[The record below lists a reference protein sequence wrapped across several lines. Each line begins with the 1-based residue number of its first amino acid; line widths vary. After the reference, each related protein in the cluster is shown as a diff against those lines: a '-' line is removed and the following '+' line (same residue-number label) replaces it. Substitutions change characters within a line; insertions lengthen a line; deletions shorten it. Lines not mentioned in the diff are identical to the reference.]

1 MDKQILD
8 TLISIKNVLER
19 SSRTTAA
26 QSPHAQNEQARNTAR
41 ATRAP
46 APSQK
51 AQAKPDLN
59 FKGVLSGLATLS
71 DGSRFAAKSTRLLG
85 RKANTASGFVEAL
98 GSTASAAAGL
108 IGSAHSQMSA
118 GLRSNAASLDAA
130 IGVTIASVIDASTKL
145 TSVSAADFQAKINDT
160 TRMLEALAHAGAN
173 TTSFDAVQHSFAN
186 IVGHVD
192 LALIS
197 IDDLGTSAKDAKDA
211 LDQIPAAVAKIQVS
225 VGTLENTLS
234 TSAGKMHLA
243 SKMFTRTLGGTI
255 GTVLT
260 LNRTLATTKTV
271 LDSINDGSG
280 SGRTTPPDPGD
291 SGSGGSAGSGRR
303 TKNKPEYISY
313 FNDFTH
319 HFRQNNLS
327 FQASLNRTM
336 IRQVSM
342 IGQHLKALG
351 DDIFT
356 SMMPRG
362 LDLTSV
368 VALSTD
374 ALKAG
379 MSLREYTKMI
389 EDSSGIVSRV
399 GGLDNFNKVL
409 TQSNKQLAHLGVF
422 GEDATRLSQ
431 SIASSSQ
438 SMGVPVDQIGEAV
451 AGQVKVFDKLRKTTN
466 MSSASF
472 EDLRRTVVD
481 SEITQAEL
489 LALAPSERAA
499 RQTELME
506 LASWGAALGMSKQ
519 QTSQLAQAMLE
530 LRKSTVKQRN
540 EDSMYITQAFAMVG
554 MSASQAA
561 EAAAI
566 KRKSKPNAEEEK
578 RLAELMGL
586 YKQKAEQITGSNDS
600 ALMGLQIGI
609 ENVQE
614 KFSGSLQKIIDA
626 GGQVIAQQESG
637 AQTENNKT
645 KENNQAAFFSSILTP
660 IEGFLKS
667 DMARVVGAGAML
679 AAGLVLEKMQ
689 LSVLRSIDKKV
700 GGDSSTDSSGTGGN
714 KNKKGPTW
722 KRKMRIATRRI
733 SRSASSFADGAMNA
747 GRSVVDKIKNPAATA
762 KSVMGAIKGFSPSAF
777 FKTAGEVG
785 KNVLG
790 KGLTVVKSGFQW
802 LGKVAGPVMKKL
814 PLIGA
819 LLTTG
824 LAAYDLT
831 QAEEQAKERGIS
843 TNERRGEIVGGT
855 AGALALGAVG
865 AAFGGPI
872 GAIVGGVVGEW
883 LGSKAGGL
891 IGANFT
897 EWFGPGSWIGKAIAG
912 VSSFLSSA
920 GAMIS
925 SAVSKVAEL
934 GATIGNAVSGWAAS
948 VGGVVGGWLESAQ
961 NVISTKFEEWF
972 GKDTKIGAVIAGVSS
987 IATSIANTA
996 SDIFNNFASWFG
1008 KDSTLGRVVKG
1019 AASVAT
1025 SAVDATAAGVSAAV
1039 GGVKSVFKNNTE
1051 ATIKNTSAVARTAEV
1066 AGNDLGSLAA
1076 DVRSTA
1082 QAYARPASK
1091 PEDVREKSEAPVP
1104 AKPVVSVPDTT
1115 KQNAVG
1121 QVPAKP
1127 APTTHVAPTPQ
1138 AVPTPQI
1145 AKPVQTSVLA
1155 VPVQPTAKSVNQ
1167 QAVNT
1172 TPTTQAE
1179 PPNIQENKNQPRN
1192 TEPDTDITSLKDG
1205 LQLIAD
1211 LLKKANETELAQL
1224 EALLAMIKSSGKSLA
1239 LLNNQD
1245 LTKMLNA

>member
-1 MDKQILD
+1 MDRQILD
-8 TLISIKNVLER
+8 TLISIKNILER
-19 SSRTTAA
+19 SSRTTAP
-26 QSPHAQNEQARNTAR
+26 QSPHAQNDHARTSAR
-41 ATRAP
+41 ASRAP

-59 FKGVLSGLATLS
+59 FKGVATGFAVLA

-85 RKANTASGFVEAL
+85 RKATAASGFVEAL
-98 GSTASAAAGL
+98 GATASTAAGI
-108 IGSAHSQMSA
+108 IGSAHSQISA
-118 GLRSNAASLDAA
+118 GLRANAASLDAA

-145 TSVSAADFQAKINDT
+145 TSVSASDFQTKINDT
-160 TRMLEALAHAGAN
+160 TRMLEALTTAGAN
-173 TTSFDAVQHSFAN
+173 TASFDAIQQSFVN
-186 IVGHVD
+186 IVGHADDAAISLAD
-192 LALIS
+192 LML
-197 IDDLGTSAKDAKDA
+197 SAKGAKAA
-211 LDQIPAAVAKIQVS
+211 LDELPGSVSKIQAS
-225 VGTLENTLS
+225 VGTLETTVS

-255 GTVLT
+255 GTVMT
-260 LNRTLATTKTV
+260 LNKTLATTKTV
-271 LDSINDGSG
+271 LDSINDGA
-280 SGRTTPPDPGD
+280 GRTSPSPDPGNSGD
-291 SGSGGSAGSGRR
+291 GGSGGSGGSSRGR
-303 TKNKPEYISY
+303 KNKPEYISY

-319 HFRQNNLS
+319 HFRQNSLS

-351 DDIFT
+351 DDVFT

-362 LDLTSV
+362 FDLTSV

-389 EDSSGIVSRV
+389 EDSSGVVSRV
-399 GGLDNFNKVL
+399 GGLDNLNKVL

-422 GEDATRLSQ
+422 GEDASRLSQ
-431 SIASSSQ
+431 SIATTSQ

-451 AGQVKVFDKLRKTTN
+451 SGQVKVFDKLRKTTN
-466 MSSASF
+466 MSAASF

-566 KRKSKPNAEEEK
+566 KRKSKPNPEEEK

-586 YKQKAEQITGSNDS
+586 YKQKAEQITGSNDG
-600 ALMGLQIGI
+600 ALMGLQLGI

-626 GGQVIAQQESG
+626 GGQVIAAQESG
-637 AQTENNKT
+637 VQTENDKT

-667 DMARVVGAGAML
+667 DLARVAGAATML

-689 LSVLRSIDKKV
+689 LSVLKSIDKKV
-700 GGDSSTDSSGTGGN
+700 GGDNSTGAPDATNG
-714 KNKKGPTW
+714 KNKKGSTW
-722 KRKMRIATRRI
+722 KRKLRIATRRI
-733 SRSASSFADGAMNA
+733 SRSASSFADSAMGA
-747 GRSVVDKIKNPAATA
+747 GRNIVDKIKNPVSTA
-762 KSVMGAIKGFSPSAF
+762 KSVIASVKGFSPSAF
-777 FKTAGEVG
+777 FKSAGEVG

-790 KGLTVVKSGFQW
+790 KGLSVVKSGFQW

-831 QAEEQAKERGIS
+831 QAEEQAKEKGIS
-843 TNERRGEIVGGT
+843 TNERRGEIVGGAT
-855 AGALALGAVG
+855 GAVALGALGAV
-865 AAFGGPI
+865 FGGPI
-872 GAIVGGVVGEW
+872 GAVVGGVVGEW
-883 LGSKAGGL
+883 LGSKAGGI

-897 EWFGPGSWIGKAIAG
+897 AWFGPNSWIGKAIAG
-912 VSSFLSSA
+912 VSAFFTSA

-934 GATIGNAVSGWAAS
+934 GATIGNAVSAWAAS

-961 NVISTKFEEWF
+961 NVISSKFEEWF

-987 IATSIANTA
+987 IATSIATTA

-1019 AASVAT
+1019 ATGVAT
-1025 SAVDATAAGVSAAV
+1025 SAMSATAAGVSAAV
-1039 GGVKSVFKNNTE
+1039 GGVKSVFKNNTD
-1051 ATIKNTSAVARTAEV
+1051 ATIKNTSAVARTAVV
-1066 AGNDLGSLAA
+1066 AGNDLGSLAS

-1082 QAYARPASK
+1082 QAYSK
-1091 PEDVREKSEAPVP
+1091 APQPEIVQ
-1104 AKPVVSVPDTT
+1104 AKPVEQP
-1115 KQNAVG
+1115 K
-1121 QVPAKP
+1121 
-1127 APTTHVAPTPQ
+1127 PQ
-1138 AVPTPQI
+1138 AVASADTKLPTAIQATSIASTPERVTPSTQASPTPQI
-1145 AKPVQTSVLA
+1145 
-1155 VPVQPTAKSVNQ
+1155 VQPIQRTVQAAPIAPTTKSVNQ

-1172 TPTTQAE
+1172 TAITTPANPAQS
-1179 PPNIQENKNQPRN
+1179 Q
-1192 TEPDTDITSLKDG
+1192 DTKDQTDKASSDNDLTSLKDG
-1205 LQLIAD
+1205 LQLIAE

-1224 EALLAMIKSSGKSLA
+1224 EALLAMIRSSGKSLA

>member
-26 QSPHAQNEQARNTAR
+26 QSPHAQNEHARTTAR

-51 AQAKPDLN
+51 SQAKQDFN
-59 FKGVLSGLATLS
+59 SKTVVSAMATLA
-71 DGSRFAAKSTRLLG
+71 DGSLFAARSVRVLGHKSRAT
-85 RKANTASGFVEAL
+85 SDFVHTL
-98 GSTASAAAGL
+98 GSTASIAAGAIAEAN
-108 IGSAHSQMSA
+108 IGMQAK
-118 GLRSNAASLDAA
+118 LRDGAASLDAA
-130 IGVTIASVIDASTKL
+130 LSASVSSVISASTRLSSVSIDALQSK
-145 TSVSAADFQAKINDT
+145 VNDAA
-160 TRMLEALAHAGAN
+160 RMLEVLSSAGSDTSSFTTIQSSLA
-173 TTSFDAVQHSFAN
+173 
-186 IVGHVD
+186 
-192 LALIS
+192 ALIGTVDHTRDRLS
-197 IDDLGTSAKDAKDA
+197 ELGFITEVSADA
-211 LDQIPAAVAKIQVS
+211 LDKIPAIVTRIQAAATSLDTTVGASTAKMARATKV
-225 VGTLENTLS
+225 
-234 TSAGKMHLA
+234 
-243 SKMFTRTLGGTI
+243 FTKSMGGTI
-255 GTVLT
+255 DAVNTVNTALGV
-260 LNRTLATTKTV
+260 TKTV
-271 LDSINDGSG
+271 LDSINDRTPPPPPRPDSDSG
-280 SGRTTPPDPGD
+280 SD
-291 SGSGGSAGSGRR
+291 SGSGNDGKS
-303 TKNKPEYISY
+303 
-313 FNDFTH
+313 FLNDFMRH
-319 HFRQNNLS
+319 LSQNTFS
-327 FQASLNRTM
+327 FSATVNRTL
-336 IRQVSM
+336 IRQFSM
-342 IGQHLKALG
+342 IGQHFKSLG

-356 SMMPRG
+356 SLMPRG
-362 LDLTSV
+362 FDLTGV
-368 VALSTD
+368 VALSKD
-374 ALKAG
+374 AMMAG

-399 GGLDNFNKVL
+399 GGLDNFNKVI
-409 TQSNKQLAHLGVF
+409 TESNKQLAHLGVF
-422 GEDATRLSQ
+422 GEDASRLSQ
-431 SIASSSQ
+431 SIATTSQ
-438 SMGVPVDQIGEAV
+438 SMGVPVDRIGEAV

-466 MSSASF
+466 MSAASF

-519 QTSQLAQAMLE
+519 QTSQLAQAMLD

-586 YKQKAEQITGSNDS
+586 YKQKAEQITGSNDG

-637 AQTENNKT
+637 AQTENDKT

-689 LSVLRSIDKKV
+689 LSVLKSIEKKIGSD
-700 GGDSSTDSSGTGGN
+700 GGDSGDSGKGKG
-714 KNKKGPTW
+714 KGPRW
-722 KRKMRIATRRI
+722 KRKLRVATRRI
-733 SRSASSFADGAMNA
+733 SRSASSFADTAMNV
-747 GRSVVDKIKNPAATA
+747 GRSAIDKIKNPVSTA
-762 KSVMGAIKGFSPSAF
+762 KSVISAVKGFSPSAF
-777 FKTAGEVG
+777 FKSAGEVG
-785 KNVLG
+785 KSVLG
-790 KGLTVVKSGFQW
+790 KGLSVVKSGFQW

-814 PLIGA
+814 PLIGT

-831 QAEEQAKERGIS
+831 QAEEQAKEQGIS
-843 TNERRGEIVGGT
+843 TNERRGEIIGGT

-897 EWFGPGSWIGKAIAG
+897 EWFGPSSWIGKAIAS

-920 GAMIS
+920 GTMIS
-925 SAVSKVAEL
+925 LAVSKVSEL
-934 GATIGNAVSGWAAS
+934 GAAVGAAVSGWAAS
-948 VGGVVGGWLESAQ
+948 VGGVVGGRLESAQ
-961 NVISTKFEEWF
+961 NTISTKFEEWF
-972 GKDTKIGAVIAGVSS
+972 GKDTKMGAVIAGVSS

-996 SDIFNNFASWFG
+996 SDIFNNFTSWFG

-1025 SAVDATAAGVSAAV
+1025 SAVGATAVGVSAAV

-1066 AGNDLGSLAA
+1066 AGNDLGSLAS

-1082 QAYARPASK
+1082 QAYAKTPVPPADVKAK
-1091 PEDVREKSEAPVP
+1091 PEVVP
-1104 AKPVVSVPDTT
+1104 AKPVVSVPDT
-1115 KQNAVG
+1115 
-1121 QVPAKP
+1121 AKP
-1127 APTTHVAPTPQ
+1127 NVAIQASSNPAPSNRVVPIPQ

-1145 AKPVQTSVLA
+1145 VKPVQAVMLA
-1155 VPVQPTAKSVNQ
+1155 APVQPAAKSVNQ

-1172 TPTTQAE
+1172 ASPPPLADATKAQDQTEQAD
-1179 PPNIQENKNQPRN
+1179 KVSS
-1192 TEPDTDITSLKDG
+1192 DTDITSLKDG

-1224 EALLAMIKSSGKSLA
+1224 EALLAMIRSSGKSLA